1 MLHLGHARDD
11 DGVEVGEEAGEGFG
25 LLGGSGWQ
33 LARHLTRAYL
43 RLHRQLRN
51 AGAVVRDPVDQLVP
65 GGTELLRSHS
75 PQATQ

>member
-1 MLHLGHARDD
+1 MLDLGHARDD

-25 LLGGSGWQ
+25 LLGRVLRQ
-33 LARHLTRAYL
+33 LAGHLTRAHL

-51 AGAVVRDPVDQLVP
+51 PGAVVRDPVDQLVP

-75 PQATQ
+75 PQATE